1 MFTLVMITD
10 EFCSETRLAGDQKQN
25 RAFPG
30 SVLFLVT
37 SEFQGLPSGLIEF
50 SIKT

>member
-10 EFCSETRLAGDQKQN
+10 EFSSEKHLAGDQKQN

-30 SVLFLVT
+30 SDFFLVT
-37 SEFQGLPSGLIEF
+37 SVVSGTSVGIN
-50 SIKT
+50 